1 MRRKQSD
8 FETPRGRQTASLKK
22 QPILRTCSKERGGSR
37 SNSTQSW
44 LDTRPISHAYIIMSQ
59 LTAAH
64 RAMLGQ
70 ASCTWTGTCL
80 LQDCHSSA
88 PHTARTIQPEATL
101 RLQSKPCQNRSCPT
115 AHCHIPPTAT
125 LPPHRHPSSSYE
137 RSRKCKSDGSLYGT
151 NTTTLLRRFCAHPPL
166 YMPPRSTDLRTTY
179 L

>member
-1 MRRKQSD
+1 MFKGARRFALQLHSIVARHAPNFSCLHNHVAVD
-8 FETPRGRQTASLKK
+8 S
-22 QPILRTCSKERGGSR
+22 CSSC
-37 SNSTQSW
+37 
-44 LDTRPISHAYIIMSQ
+44 
-59 LTAAH
+59 
-64 RAMLGQ
+64 MLGQ

-80 LQDCHSSA
+80 LDCHSSA